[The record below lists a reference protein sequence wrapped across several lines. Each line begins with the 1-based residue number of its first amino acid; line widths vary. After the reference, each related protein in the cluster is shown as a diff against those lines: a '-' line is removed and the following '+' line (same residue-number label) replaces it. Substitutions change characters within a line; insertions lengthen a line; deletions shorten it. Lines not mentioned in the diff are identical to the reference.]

1 MARSQFRAG
10 TGNPQRWLPDGR
22 NRKRRPLRYHESRR
36 QRTLASGFTAPVNPS
51 SKEFRINVRGLAL
64 GQYVSRLDR
73 PWVETKFPL
82 QGLLIR
88 KAEEIAQLQRVCRQV
103 YVDVTRGNSPHPS
116 FIEFDEPEVVQRAKG
131 IEQIQ
136 ALRKTTWQ
144 TETGFEAELVD
155 ARIAHGKLSLR
166 IEDVM
171 RDLRSG
177 HKLDLQKLTEG
188 IDAMVDSITRNPAA
202 FGWLMEIRRRDEY
215 SYHHALGCAIWAA
228 SFGRHLGVERPG
240 LRELALGGLLCD
252 VGKTRLPAEVLAS
265 REKLS
270 AEQAELVRMHVRH
283 SLEILTET
291 GGLNPRII
299 EMVAGHHERHDGSGY
314 PLGLRGNDI
323 PINSR
328 ILGLVDSYDA
338 MTSNRPYA
346 SAVSPHRAVAELYE
360 FRDSK
365 FQGELVE
372 QFIQT
377 CGIYPTGSLVELSDG
392 RVGVVTG
399 VHALRRLR
407 PRVMLLLD
415 SSKRPLAQFTSIDL
429 AEEDTNGATEPIS
442 VKNSLSLGAYGI
454 DPDELFL
461 S

>member
-1 MARSQFRAG
+1 
-10 TGNPQRWLPDGR
+10 
-22 NRKRRPLRYHESRR
+22 
-36 QRTLASGFTAPVNPS
+36 VNPS
-51 SKEFRINVRGLAL
+51 SKEFRINVRGLAR
-64 GQYVSRLDR
+64 GQFVSRLDR
-73 PWVETKFPL
+73 PWVDTKFPL

-88 KAEEIAQLQRVCRQV
+88 TAEEIAQLRRVCRQV
-103 YVDVTRGNSPHPS
+103 YVDVTRGHSPHPS

-131 IEQIQ
+131 IEQVH
-136 ALRKTTWQ
+136 ALRKTSWQ
-144 TETGFEAELVD
+144 VESGFEEELAD
-155 ARIAHGKLSLR
+155 ARMAHGKMSLR
-166 IEDVM
+166 IEEVM
-171 RDLRSG
+171 CDLRNG
-177 HKLDLQKLTEG
+177 HKLDLQKLTDG
-188 IDAMVDSITRNPAA
+188 IDAMVDSITRNPSA
-202 FGWLMEIRRRDEY
+202 FGWLIEIRRRDEY
-215 SYHHALGCAIWAA
+215 AYHHAMGCAIWAA
-228 SFGRHLGVERPG
+228 SFGRHLGIERPG

-252 VGKTRLPAEVLAS
+252 VGKTRLPADVLAS

-270 AEQAELVRMHVRH
+270 AEQVELVRMHVHH
-283 SLEILTET
+283 SLEILIATRD
-291 GGLNPRII
+291 LSPRII
-299 EMVAGHHERHDGSGY
+299 EMVAAHHERHDGSGY
-314 PLGLRGNDI
+314 PHRLRGNDI

-328 ILGLVDSYDA
+328 ILGLVDCYDA

-346 SAVSPHRAVAELYE
+346 SALSPHRAVAELYE

-399 VHALRRLR
+399 VHSLRRLR

-429 AEEDTNGATEPIS
+429 AEEDTHGTSEPIS
-442 VKNSLSLGAYGI
+442 VRNGLPLGAYGI